1 LTRKHERGK
10 NERSILIVDS
20 EHAQTTINWRGKLKM
35 IGANNIAHHT
45 ANHGANHNADYATP
59 ADFCRIFTKEMNQLY
74 LLSFLLTADRTTAEK
89 CFVEGLDSS
98 QKESAV
104 FKEWAQ
110 SWARRTIIA
119 NAIRMVH
126 PRPEHSMAGYLR
138 SEQSKRETASAL
150 AAMDLSVTPGP
161 LTIPEEIKAIVALAP
176 FDRFAFVISV
186 LEAYSDREASLL
198 MNCGIADLVAARIR
212 ALQKIGGRAE
222 LHRKLAGIDA
232 SEPSVAQAGAAFVKG
247 FTSRLVASA

>member
-1 LTRKHERGK
+1 MLG
-10 NERSILIVDS
+10 
-20 EHAQTTINWRGKLKM
+20 EHKVAHH
-35 IGANNIAHHT
+35 AAHNIA
-45 ANHGANHNADYATP
+45 NHKVADYATP

-119 NAIRMVH
+119 NAIRMIR
-126 PRPEHSMAGYLR
+126 PKPEHSRPLHFRPGR
-138 SEQSKRETASAL
+138 FSSEQSKREAASGL
-150 AAMDLSVTPGP
+150 AEMDSVKTPGP
-161 LTIPEEIKAIVALAP
+161 LTVPEEIEAIVALDT

-186 LEAYSDREASLL
+186 LEGYSDREASLL
-198 MNCGIADLVAARIR
+198 LNCGVADLVAARIR

-232 SEPSVAQAGAAFVKG
+232 NEPSVAQAGAAYVKG
-247 FTSRLVASA
+247 ITSPLVASA

>member
-1 LTRKHERGK
+1 ML
-10 NERSILIVDS
+10 
-20 EHAQTTINWRGKLKM
+20 
-35 IGANNIAHHT
+35 GANRVEHQV
-45 ANHGANHNADYATP
+45 ANHKAADYATP

-110 SWARRTIIA
+110 SWARRTIIG
-119 NAIRMVH
+119 NAIRTVH
-126 PRPEHSMAGYLR
+126 PRPEHSMPR
-138 SEQSKRETASAL
+138 SSRAELL
-150 AAMDLSVTPGP
+150 ATTEAKIPGP
-161 LTIPEEIKAIVALAP
+161 LTVPEEVEAIVALPA

-186 LEAYSDREASLL
+186 LEGYSDREASLL
-198 MNCGIADLVAARIR
+198 LSCGVADLIAARIR

-232 SEPSVAQAGAAFVKG
+232 TDPSLAQAGAAYAKG
-247 FTSRLVASA
+247 FTSPLVASA

>member
-1 LTRKHERGK
+1 MLGAHK
-10 NERSILIVDS
+10 V
-20 EHAQTTINWRGKLKM
+20 AQ
-35 IGANNIAHHT
+35 HV
-45 ANHGANHNADYATP
+45 ANHKAADYATP

-89 CFVEGLDSS
+89 CFVQGLDSS

-110 SWARRTIIA
+110 SWARRTIIS

-126 PRPEHSMAGYLR
+126 PRLEHSMSGHFRLEQANGVAASGYTTIGAT
-138 SEQSKRETASAL
+138 K
-150 AAMDLSVTPGP
+150 MPGP
-161 LTIPEEIKAIVALAP
+161 LTIPEEIEAIVALDA

-186 LEAYSDREASLL
+186 LEGYSDREASLL
-198 MNCGIADLVAARIR
+198 LNCGVADLIAARIR

-232 SEPSVAQAGAAFVKG
+232 NDPSLAQAGAAYAKG
-247 FTSRLVASA
+247 VTSPLVASA

>member
-1 LTRKHERGK
+1 ML
-10 NERSILIVDS
+10 
-20 EHAQTTINWRGKLKM
+20 
-35 IGANNIAHHT
+35 GAHKVHHVANHT
-45 ANHGANHNADYATP
+45 AADYATP
-59 ADFCRIFTKEMNQLY
+59 ADFCRVFTKEMNQLY
-74 LLSFLLTADRTTAEK
+74 LLSFLLTADRTMAEK

-110 SWARRTIIA
+110 SWARRTIIG

-126 PRPEHSMAGYLR
+126 PRPEHDMPRYSR
-138 SEQSKRETASAL
+138 FEQAKAETASGY
-150 AAMDLSVTPGP
+150 AAMDATKTSGP
-161 LTIPEEIKAIVALAP
+161 LTVPEEIEAIIALDA

-186 LEAYSDREASLL
+186 LESYSDREASLL
-198 MNCGIADLVAARIR
+198 LNCGIADLVAARIR

-232 SEPSVAQAGAAFVKG
+232 GDPSLAQAGAAYVKG
-247 FTSRLVASA
+247 ITSPLFAST

>member
-1 LTRKHERGK
+1 MGRR
-10 NERSILIVDS
+10 
-20 EHAQTTINWRGKLKM
+20 KLKM
-35 IGANNIAHHT
+35 LGAHKLEHHV
-45 ANHGANHNADYATP
+45 ANHKAADYATP

-74 LLSFLLTADRTTAEK
+74 LLSFLLTADRTIAEK

-126 PRPEHSMAGYLR
+126 PRLEHPRPEHSR
-138 SEQSKRETASAL
+138 PEQMKGETASEY
-150 AAMDLSVTPGP
+150 AAMEATKAPGP
-161 LTIPEEIKAIVALAP
+161 LTIPEEIEAIVALTA

-186 LEAYSDREASLL
+186 LEGYSDREASLL
-198 MNCGIADLVAARIR
+198 LNCGVADLVAARIR

-232 SEPSVAQAGAAFVKG
+232 NEPSMAQVGAAYAKG
-247 FTSRLVASA
+247 ITSPLVASA

>member
-1 LTRKHERGK
+1 MLGAHRVAHH
-10 NERSILIVDS
+10 V
-20 EHAQTTINWRGKLKM
+20 
-35 IGANNIAHHT
+35 ANNKA
-45 ANHGANHNADYATP
+45 ADYATP

-110 SWARRTIIA
+110 SWARRTIIS

-126 PRPEHSMAGYLR
+126 PRPEQSRRAMSSGVDSMGPIKA
-138 SEQSKRETASAL
+138 
-150 AAMDLSVTPGP
+150 PGP
-161 LTIPEEIKAIVALAP
+161 LTIPEEIEAIVALDA

-186 LEAYSDREASLL
+186 LEGYSDREASLL
-198 MNCGIADLVAARIR
+198 LNCGIADLAAARIR

-222 LHRKLAGIDA
+222 LHRKLAGMDA
-232 SEPSVAQAGAAFVKG
+232 NEPSLAQAGAAYVKG
-247 FTSRLVASA
+247 ITSPLVATA

>member
-1 LTRKHERGK
+1 ML
-10 NERSILIVDS
+10 
-20 EHAQTTINWRGKLKM
+20 
-35 IGANNIAHHT
+35 GAHKVAHHV
-45 ANHGANHNADYATP
+45 ANHNAADYATP

-126 PRPEHSMAGYLR
+126 PRPEHSMPVHFR
-138 SEQSKRETASAL
+138 PEHFKDEQATRELASGRG
-150 AAMDLSVTPGP
+150 AMDASKTPGP
-161 LTIPEEIKAIVALAP
+161 LTVPQEIEAIVALAA

-186 LEAYSDREASLL
+186 LEGYSDREASLL
-198 MNCGIADLVAARIR
+198 LSCGVADLIAARIR

-232 SEPSVAQAGAAFVKG
+232 SDPALAQAGAAYAKG
-247 FTSRLVASA
+247 ITSPLVASA